1 MEYEI
6 HTECPE
12 CDGYGIREHQIAVD
26 EFKESD
32 CHDCDG
38 SGLVMRTEVY
48 DSEEDAKAKVW
59 DRFDSGKTGDGIWDV
74 ESVEEIVDQ
83 LKKEQ

>member
-1 MEYEI
+1 MKTYVVELKYE
-6 HTECPE
+6 TFT
-12 CDGYGIREHQIAVD
+12 YLTVQA
-26 EFKESD
+26 
-32 CHDCDG
+32 
-38 SGLVMRTEVY
+38 

-83 LKKEQ
+83 LKEEQ